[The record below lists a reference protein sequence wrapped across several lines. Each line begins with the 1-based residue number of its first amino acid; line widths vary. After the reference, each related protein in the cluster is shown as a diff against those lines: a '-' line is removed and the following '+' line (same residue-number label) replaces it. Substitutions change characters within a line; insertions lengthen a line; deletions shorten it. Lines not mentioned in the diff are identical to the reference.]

1 MRLTD
6 CSECPSNHR
15 MKLPKALRA
24 ARESAGLSQA
34 ELAAKLDVAP
44 STVAGWE
51 LGTHNPRLDKLAAI
65 SKVTGVEV
73 AELLG

>member
-1 MRLTD
+1 
-6 CSECPSNHR
+6 
-15 MKLPKALRA
+15 MKLAKGLKA

-34 ELAAKLDVAP
+34 ALASKLGVAV

-51 LGTHNPRLDKLAAI
+51 LGTHGVRIDRLSKIA
-65 SKVTGVEV
+65 KVTGVDV